1 MPTRRPSRSP
11 FPLRVLPRQNQS
23 RGAVRQALW
32 KGAAAA
38 PLPCDNEAPTPWFH
52 GYRIPVNRC
61 SHASRDQIQPWQSE
75 PPANCKLLLTWN
87 TGLHKNSAGR
97 KIYPAHLT
105 PLCNHCKHRAWFSL
119 WKSCPSERHRYSTSP
134 GSSQPTVE
142 LKTDF
147 AVIRPVG
154 NKHKEK
160 ETVHIGYQPNYLQK
174 EEIRW

>member
-1 MPTRRPSRSP
+1 MPTRRPSRSAISTACSAQTKSKP
-11 FPLRVLPRQNQS
+11 GCCQA
-23 RGAVRQALW
+23 GALEGSCRCPV
-32 KGAAAA
+32 
-38 PLPCDNEAPTPWFH
+38 PCDNEAPTPCFH

-97 KIYPAHLT
+97 KTYPAHLT
-105 PLCNHCKHRAWFSL
+105 PLYNHCKHRAWFLL
-119 WKSCPSERHRYSTSP
+119 WKSCPSERHWYSTSP

-142 LKTDF
+142 LKTDYG
-147 AVIRPVG
+147 VIQPVG

-174 EEIRW
+174 EEIR